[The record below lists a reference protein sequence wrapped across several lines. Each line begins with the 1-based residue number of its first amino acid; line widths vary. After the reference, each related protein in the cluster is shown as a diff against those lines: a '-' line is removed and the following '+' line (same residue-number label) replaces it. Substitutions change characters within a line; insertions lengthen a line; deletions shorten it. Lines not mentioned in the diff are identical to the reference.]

1 VPDQC
6 QPIVDRIR
14 ALQAE
19 KRSAQED
26 LRSAS
31 PSERQ
36 AIIQLARRIDVELR
50 DANAELSRCRRTNPA
65 PRLPDI
71 RLVSSRCLDPPTRT
85 LVEAAVTE
93 AFADED
99 GVAHS
104 ACVDGRESLGIWI
117 PAVGDEAGR
126 RLALEV
132 VPPRQSGEEF
142 GLVVGRELIKRQVR
156 RDWEAR
162 PKAVDDEGEPD
173 TTGPV
178 FLTNLAYR
186 MEEPHRVVTTVEGFR
201 RTSVLG
207 GDVNL
212 DFTVT
217 ITDDLDVEGGQPHC
231 DTTID
236 VDTDLDILG
245 VLTELFLGGPLGAV
259 RSLVRVGAKIWEDSL
274 APDQPNG
281 GVGCSSL
288 ALLPTRISLDDE
300 TSIALSYSRIEAAA
314 GQFILAGGSLSI

>member
-1 VPDQC
+1 W
-6 QPIVDRIR
+6 RLSAHR
-14 ALQAE
+14 AE
-19 KRSAQED
+19 RVSARED
-26 LRSAS
+26 LHWAT

-142 GLVVGRELIKRQVR
+142 GL
-156 RDWEAR
+156 
-162 PKAVDDEGEPD
+162 
-173 TTGPV
+173 
-178 FLTNLAYR
+178 
-186 MEEPHRVVTTVEGFR
+186 
-201 RTSVLG
+201 
-207 GDVNL
+207 
-212 DFTVT
+212 
-217 ITDDLDVEGGQPHC
+217 
-231 DTTID
+231 
-236 VDTDLDILG
+236 
-245 VLTELFLGGPLGAV
+245 
-259 RSLVRVGAKIWEDSL
+259 
-274 APDQPNG
+274 
-281 GVGCSSL
+281 
-288 ALLPTRISLDDE
+288 
-300 TSIALSYSRIEAAA
+300 
-314 GQFILAGGSLSI
+314 